1 MPDSDPTAAN
11 DSAAEAAETTES
23 GNNEQPVEQESA
35 PEEPAPTRRPRR
47 RTTQADA
54 PEADASEATAPAEPG
69 SSEEAAE
76 QESAANAPAPARRP
90 RRRTTQAA
98 APEATAPTEAG
109 SSEPVAEQES
119 APEAAAPESSEPV
132 AEEESP
138 PEAPAPARRQRAPRT
153 RRAATAEEVPPEGA
167 EAPPAP
173 RLLGTYRS
181 EIIPAMMSE
190 FGFSNTMRVPRLQK
204 ITLNIGLG
212 EALTNGRA
220 MEAATQDLAT
230 ISGQKPIITRA
241 RKSIA
246 NFKLREGNP
255 IGTAV
260 TLRGARMY
268 HFLDR
273 LVNTALPRIRDF
285 RGISRRGFDGRGNFS
300 IGIREQII
308 FPEIDYNS
316 IDRIRGLQVTIN
328 TTAGNDA
335 EGIRLLELFGM
346 PFVRQD

>member
-1 MPDSDPTAAN
+1 MPDSDPSAAN
-11 DSAAEAAETTES
+11 ESAPDAAETTES
-23 GNNEQPVEQESA
+23 GSSEQPAELESA
-35 PEEPAPTRRPRR
+35 PE
-47 RTTQADA
+47 
-54 PEADASEATAPAEPG
+54 
-69 SSEEAAE
+69 
-76 QESAANAPAPARRP
+76 APAPARRQ
-90 RRRTTQAA
+90 RRRTTEAA
-98 APEATAPTEAG
+98 ESGSSEQPAEPEPAPEAAESG
-109 SSEPVAEQES
+109 SSEQPAEQES
-119 APEAAAPESSEPV
+119 APET
-132 AEEESP
+132 
-138 PEAPAPARRQRAPRT
+138 PAPARRQRAPRT
-153 RRAATAEEVPPEGA
+153 RRAAAAVEEPPEVA
-167 EAPPAP
+167 DAPPAP

-181 EIIPAMMSE
+181 DIIPAMMSE
-190 FGFSNTMRVPRLQK
+190 FGYSNTMRVPRLQK

-328 TTAGNDA
+328 TTASNDA

-346 PFVRQD
+346 PFVGQD